1 MAEED
6 IMMEE
11 DSIALSDT
19 EDSVS
24 EDANINS
31 IIPFVM
37 ERYKRSEDYRYQ
49 DEQRWLK
56 AYRNYRGLY
65 GPDVQFTE
73 AEKSRVF
80 IKVTKT

>member
-73 AEKSRVF
+73 AE
-80 IKVTKT
+80 

>member
-37 ERYKRSEDYRYQ
+37 ERYKRSEDYR
-49 DEQRWLK
+49 
-56 AYRNYRGLY
+56 
-65 GPDVQFTE
+65 
-73 AEKSRVF
+73 
-80 IKVTKT
+80 

>member
-31 IIPFVM
+31 IIDMIESGKKWV
-37 ERYKRSEDYRYQ
+37 EDYV
-49 DEQRWLK
+49 
-56 AYRNYRGLY
+56 G
-65 GPDVQFTE
+65 E
-73 AEKSRVF
+73 ASKDSALIGIDNFKKKV
-80 IKVTKT
+80 IKY